1 MYIIGHKNPDTD
13 AIACALIAADFFRQL
28 GMEVTPIRLGALN
41 KETEFVLNHLGLQAP
56 DLKTELEEGAK
67 ICLVDHNETSQSIDN
82 LEKYQLEW
90 IIDHHKFSLHTAS
103 PLNIRA
109 ESLAST
115 ASVLYKMYIENN
127 LEISEEIAKLMICGI
142 LSDTLYFRSPTT
154 TEIDKQIA
162 LALNEIA
169 GFQDLEAFSLEMF
182 DAKSDLSDFSAR
194 QILTLDY
201 KPFEFNGKKVNIGV
215 METTNP
221 KFALNMKA
229 EILTAMQQEKTEH
242 NLDGILFVVVD
253 ILNEKGTAFALD
265 EFETNMIEGAF
276 DSKKLDD
283 NLLDIGNVVSRK
295 KQIVPNLESYFA

>member
-13 AIACALIAADFFRQL
+13 AIVCALIAADYFTQL
-28 GMEVTPIRLGALN
+28 GMEVTPIRIGELN
-41 KETEFVLNHLGLQAP
+41 KETEFVLDKIGVKAP
-56 DLKTELEEGAK
+56 ELKTQLEEGAK
-67 ICLVDHNETSQSIDN
+67 ICLVDHNEASQSIDN
-82 LEKYQLEW
+82 LENYHLEW
-90 IIDHHKFSLHTAS
+90 IIDHHKFSLNTAT

-115 ASVLYKMYIENN
+115 ASVLYKMYIEND
-127 LEISEEIAKLMICGI
+127 LEISEKIAKLMIAGI

-169 GFQDLEAFSLEMF
+169 GFEDLEAFSLEMF
-182 DAKSDLSDFSAR
+182 DAKSDLSDFSAKE
-194 QILTLDY
+194 IVTLDY

-221 KFALNMKA
+221 KFALDIKSDILEAMK
-229 EILTAMQQEKTEH
+229 QEKQEQS
-242 NLDGILFVVVD
+242 LDGILFVVVD

-265 EFETNMIEGAF
+265 EFETNMIESAF
-276 DSKKLDD
+276 ESKKLEN
-283 NLLDIGNVVSRK
+283 NLYDIGNIVSRK
-295 KQIVPNLESYFA
+295 KQIVPNLEKYFA